1 MRFCA
6 NKKIFLLTDA
16 SKLQYLNFE
25 YILVDRVPELLPS
38 KTKFDL
44 QERTI
49 ISLRE
54 DIEALELANEDL
66 RKQLEEKKNNRRID

>member
-1 MRFCA
+1 MAMFP
-6 NKKIFLLTDA
+6 IFMIGLFAGILL
-16 SKLQYLNFE
+16 SYVYYSCIKS
-25 YILVDRVPELLPS
+25 IPS

-49 ISLRE
+49 VSLRE

-66 RKQLEEKKNNRRID
+66 RKQLEERKS

>member
-1 MRFCA
+1 MAMFPVF
-6 NKKIFLLTDA
+6 IVGLLA
-16 SKLQYLNFE
+16 GILFSYVYLR
-25 YILVDRVPELLPS
+25 YIKSVPS

-49 ISLRE
+49 VSLRE

-66 RKQLEEKKNNRRID
+66 RKQLEEKKK

>member
-1 MRFCA
+1 MAMFP
-6 NKKIFLLTDA
+6 IFMIGLFAGMLLA
-16 SKLQYLNFE
+16 
-25 YILVDRVPELLPS
+25 YIYYRYIKSIPS

-49 ISLRE
+49 VSLRE

-66 RKQLEEKKNNRRID
+66 RKQLEEKKNK

>member
-1 MRFCA
+1 MAMFP
-6 NKKIFLLTDA
+6 IFMIGLFAGMLLA
-16 SKLQYLNFE
+16 YVYYH
-25 YILVDRVPELLPS
+25 YIKSVPS

-49 ISLRE
+49 VSLRE

-66 RKQLEEKKNNRRID
+66 RKQLEEKKNK

>member
-1 MRFCA
+1 MAMFP
-6 NKKIFLLTDA
+6 IFMIGLFAGMLLA
-16 SKLQYLNFE
+16 YVYYLH
-25 YILVDRVPELLPS
+25 IKSVPS

-49 ISLRE
+49 VSLRE

-66 RKQLEEKKNNRRID
+66 RKQLEEKKK